1 MNLRTLE
8 TKVICSNP
16 DNPFHNYFAWPSVAR
31 LQDGRLMMVAS
42 GLRMKHICPFG
53 KVVGCISEDEGKTWT
68 KPAVIIDTPLD
79 DRDAGIL
86 PFGENSVMV
95 TSFNNTVQAQRNWNA
110 NNQIAYIY
118 AYLDRLEKIGV
129 QKIEDRYLGSTF
141 VVSHDGGRTFG
152 EVKRMPITSPHGP
165 TLLKDGT
172 ILYVGRIFTS
182 NTRKVEHDTLSA
194 YTMTAD
200 GEYEKL
206 CDIENIAPELL
217 SCEPH
222 AIVLPDGKII
232 VHIRVQPARGSDVFT
247 TYQCESYDNGRSF
260 TRPHQILSI
269 KGGAPAHLLRLENGV
284 LISVYG
290 YREMPYGIRMMYSL
304 DDGETWSTDHVL
316 YAQEVSSDLGYPC
329 SVQLK
334 DGSILTVF
342 YAHPTEKDPAVIMQI
357 QWTLEV

>member
-1 MNLRTLE
+1 MNLQILE

-16 DNPFHNYFAWPSVAR
+16 DNPNHNYFAWPSVAR

-53 KVVGCISEDEGKTWT
+53 KVVGCLSEDEGKTWS
-68 KPAVIIDTPLD
+68 KPTVIIDTPLD

-86 PFGENSVMV
+86 PFGENSVII
-95 TSFNNTVQAQRNWNA
+95 TSFNNTVQAQRNWNKA
-110 NNQIAYIY
+110 NNIAYIN
-118 AYLDRLEKIGV
+118 AYLDRLERIGV
-129 QKIEDRYLGSTF
+129 EKVEEKYLGSTF
-141 VVSHDGGRTFG
+141 VISRDGGKTFG
-152 EVKRMPITSPHGP
+152 EVQRIPITSPHGP
-165 TLLKDGT
+165 TLMNDGT

-182 NTRKVEHDTLSA
+182 NTRQVENDTLSA

-222 AIVLPDGKII
+222 AIVLPSGKII
-232 VHIRVQPARGSDVFT
+232 VHIRVQQAGYFT
-247 TYQCESYDNGRSF
+247 TFQCESYDNGHSF
-260 TRPHQILSI
+260 TRPHQILSD

-304 DDGETWSTDHVL
+304 DDGETWSCDHAL
-316 YAQEVSSDLGYPC
+316 YAQEVSNDLGYPA
-329 SVQLK
+329 SVELK

-357 QWTLEV
+357 KWRMDDVK

>member
-1 MNLRTLE
+1 MNLKALE
-8 TKVICSNP
+8 TKVICANS

-53 KVVGCISEDEGKTWT
+53 KVVACYSDDEGETWT
-68 KPAVIIDTPLD
+68 RPTVIIDTPLD
-79 DRDAGIL
+79 DRDAGVL
-86 PFGENSVMV
+86 PFGKNSVLV
-95 TSFNNTVQAQRNWNA
+95 TSFNNTVQAQRNWNKA
-110 NNQIAYIY
+110 NNIAYIN

-129 QKIEDRYLGSTF
+129 EKIEEKYLGSTF
-141 VVSHDGGRTFG
+141 VISHDGGKTFG
-152 EVKRMPITSPHGP
+152 EVMRVPITAPHGA
-165 TLLKDGT
+165 TLMNDGT

-182 NTRKVEHDTLSA
+182 NTRQVENDTLSA
-194 YTMTAD
+194 YTMTAN

-232 VHIRVQPARGSDVFT
+232 VHIRVQQGGLFT
-247 TYQCESYDNGRSF
+247 TFQCESYDDGHSF
-260 TRPHQILSI
+260 TRPRQILSD

-290 YREMPYGIRMMYSL
+290 YREVPYGIRMMYSL
-304 DDGETWSTDHVL
+304 DNGETWNTDYVVC
-316 YAQEVSSDLGYPC
+316 EIGNTNDIGYPA

-342 YAHPTEKDPAVIMQI
+342 YAHPTEKDPAVIMQTK
-357 QWTLEV
+357 WTLEV

>member
-16 DNPFHNYFAWPSVAR
+16 DNPFHNYFGWPSVAR
-31 LQDGRLMMVAS
+31 LQDGRLMMVTS
-42 GLRMKHICPFG
+42 GLRMKHVCPFG

-316 YAQEVSSDLGYPC
+316 YAQEVSNDLGYPC
-329 SVQLK
+329 SVQLR

-342 YAHPTEKDPAVIMQI
+342 YAHPDETGPAVIMQI